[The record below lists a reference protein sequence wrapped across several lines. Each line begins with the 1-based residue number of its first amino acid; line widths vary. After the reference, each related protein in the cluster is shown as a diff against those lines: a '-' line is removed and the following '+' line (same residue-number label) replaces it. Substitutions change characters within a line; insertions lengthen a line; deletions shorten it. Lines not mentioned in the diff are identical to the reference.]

1 MAALPA
7 PSRWRRRDRRRDQ
20 EATAPS
26 APSAPPGDVP
36 GSREAPEMIQTE
48 HVHVRQQNA
57 HAVDVPAVAGA
68 AQSRPVIDGIA
79 PELPLSAEV
88 VGRYPGDEAGPVL
101 LVQEEQVGI

>member
-1 MAALPA
+1 
-7 PSRWRRRDRRRDQ
+7 
-20 EATAPS
+20 
-26 APSAPPGDVP
+26 
-36 GSREAPEMIQTE
+36 MIQTE
-48 HVHVRQQNA
+48 HVHVRQQSA

-101 LVQEEQVGI
+101 LVQEEQVGIGPHVARVGRHEEGQVTDQPHALGAGVGPQARSP